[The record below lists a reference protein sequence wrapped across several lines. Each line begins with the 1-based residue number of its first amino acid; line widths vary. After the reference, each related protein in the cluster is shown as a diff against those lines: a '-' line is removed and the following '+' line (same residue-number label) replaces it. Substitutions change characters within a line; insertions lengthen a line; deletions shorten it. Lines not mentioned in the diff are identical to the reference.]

1 MQETS
6 GYRLV
11 LPPGWVQ
18 VPVRDATPGTAREVV
33 VAAFR
38 KPPEGIP
45 RDAFTGAKIELE
57 RRLEKMIRK
66 AKNEG
71 GLELFLACGQAYANP
86 VPASFLIAEG
96 SLGSSTDDPLA
107 VVTAIAEGAARD
119 GGKPGELTALD
130 GAPAARVERIA
141 APRDGDDE
149 PSLRV
154 AVHRAR
160 PRQRRPVDGRHL
172 LHSRRRRPLRRIRR
186 YARRTVRRD
195 PVYLSLDLTTP
206 PGRRGFCRWPWIK
219 LGRYRPGLARQK
231 PGHGRRVIRAR
242 PGFPSRGSP
251 EPSRDVP

>member
-1 MQETS
+1 MQKTS

-18 VPVRDATPGTAREVV
+18 VPVRDAAPGTAHEVIA
-33 VAAFR
+33 AAFR

-45 RDAFTGAKIELE
+45 RDAFTSAKIELE
-57 RRLEKMIRK
+57 LRLEKMIRK

-96 SLGSSTDDPLA
+96 TLGSAADDPLA
-107 VVTAIAEGAARD
+107 VVTAIAEGASRD

-141 APRDGDDE
+141 VPCGDDDQ

-154 AVHRAR
+154 EYTVPVPGSAGRWMVITFSTLGDGDPSGEYAATLAELFDAV
-160 PRQRRPVDGRHL
+160 
-172 LHSRRRRPLRRIRR
+172 
-186 YARRTVRRD
+186 
-195 PVYLSLDLTTP
+195 LST
-206 PGRRGFCRWPWIK
+206 FRWT
-219 LGRYRPGLARQK
+219 
-231 PGHGRRVIRAR
+231 
-242 PGFPSRGSP
+242 
-251 EPSRDVP
+251 

>member
-1 MQETS
+1 MQKTS

-18 VPVRDATPGTAREVV
+18 VPVRDAAPGTAHEVI
-33 VAAFR
+33 ANAFR

-45 RDAFTGAKIELE
+45 RDAFTSAKIELE

-96 SLGSSTDDPLA
+96 SLGSATGDPLA
-107 VVTAIAEGAARD
+107 VVSAIAEGAARD

-141 APRDGDDE
+141 APRGGDDQ

-154 AVHRAR
+154 EYTV
-160 PRQRRPVDGRHL
+160 PVPGSADRWMVITFSTLGD
-172 LHSRRRRPLRRIRR
+172 SDPSGE
-186 YARRTVRRD
+186 YADTLAELFD
-195 PVYLSLDLTTP
+195 AILST
-206 PGRRGFCRWPWIK
+206 FRWT
-219 LGRYRPGLARQK
+219 
-231 PGHGRRVIRAR
+231 
-242 PGFPSRGSP
+242 
-251 EPSRDVP
+251 